1 MCHQRHACPL
11 QCSAEFPLHHHH
23 RRRNALFFS
32 LSISLSLSSLAAC
45 FQCYLSGPPQRN
57 RTAQSRLDGWLTSSV
72 TLSNDTCSRSQAP
85 SLPLPFPA
93 RSVSTLFRYLSVGLE
108 KVVTSQA
115 EQPSPGDKSA
125 LAAARSFM
133 PFFAVL
139 AMTNWI
145 VELPRSHKWRLKH
158 LSLEPASHTRL
169 PHGHAPDPSSGLAH
183 RPHMTPLIVKA
194 P

>member
-1 MCHQRHACPL
+1 VPSTSCMSSAVQRRVPTPSSSSSQERPLLLSLYLSFSLFTRCLLPMLSFRPTSTKPNRSEPVGWLADQFSYTIQRHLQPQPSPQSPSPL
-11 QCSAEFPLHHHH
+11 
-23 RRRNALFFS
+23 
-32 LSISLSLSSLAAC
+32 
-45 FQCYLSGPPQRN
+45 
-57 RTAQSRLDGWLTSSV
+57 SR
-72 TLSNDTCSRSQAP
+72 P
-85 SLPLPFPA
+85 
-93 RSVSTLFRYLSVGLE
+93 VSTLFRYLSVGLE

-169 PHGHAPDPSSGLAH
+169 PHGHALDPSSGHQH
-183 RPHMTPLIVKA
+183 RPRLRS
-194 P
+194 